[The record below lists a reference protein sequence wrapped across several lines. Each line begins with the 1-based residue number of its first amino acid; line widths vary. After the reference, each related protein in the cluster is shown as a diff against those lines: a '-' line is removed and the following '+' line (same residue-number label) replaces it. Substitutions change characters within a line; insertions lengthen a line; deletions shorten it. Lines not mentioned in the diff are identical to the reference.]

1 MIRLWAKIGSWI
13 SLAALIAP
21 ALLFLTGRMALDRV
35 KLVMLIA
42 TIIWFIL
49 APLWMWNNDAKTQES
64 KL

>member
-42 TIIWFIL
+42 TIIWFIM